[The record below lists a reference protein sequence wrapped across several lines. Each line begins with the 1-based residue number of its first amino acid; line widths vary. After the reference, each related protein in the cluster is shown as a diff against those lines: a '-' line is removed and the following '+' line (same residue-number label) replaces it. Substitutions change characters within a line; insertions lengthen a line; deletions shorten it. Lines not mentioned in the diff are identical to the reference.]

1 MAPSPHQ
8 IPSDDEE
15 ELLAPQRPLGPAAKQ
30 TAAAAAAASPSSNLA
45 FLSGEGV
52 VAGAPGVRGECRL
65 SRQCLAISQQ
75 RALPLRLM
83 HMSTLLPTHR
93 QRRCVLWQ
101 QRRALS
107 PRCAPGPAP
116 RRRRHQQ
123 RRRRRR
129 QQQWRRRHPPA
140 WTPHSRGT
148 SQPRH
153 AALVTGEPA
162 CTSPLPLLL
171 HLYTTHPNPLPD
183 PSRLVPDAPLDPPL
197 AWRHD
202 PAPPPAWPPLP
213 CGCLCSQPGRAA
225 PFPPRC
231 KARPGRASP
240 GPQGCVTIP
249 LLCMGAACHAKP
261 GVPSRFEPPAAGQLA
276 RPNPT
281 LRRAARWRA
290 DPVPSPPV
298 LSRVARPLAACV
310 SGGGGRQHS
319 SRITCIR

>member
-15 ELLAPQRPLGPAAKQ
+15 ELLARSGRWALRPSRRRRPRQQHPPAA
-30 TAAAAAAASPSSNLA
+30 TWRS
-45 FLSGEGV
+45 SGEGV

-83 HMSTLLPTHR
+83 HMSTRLPTHR

-107 PRCAPGPAP
+107 LDALPDLPLGGDRE
-116 RRRRHQQ
+116 QQ

-129 QQQWRRRHPPA
+129 QQQWRRRHPQRGLP
-140 WTPHSRGT
+140 TPWHQSAQTRCPGDG
-148 SQPRH
+148 R
-153 AALVTGEPA
+153 AR
-162 CTSPLPLLL
+162 L
-171 HLYTTHPNPLPD
+171 HLAPPPPPPLGTTHPNPLPD

-225 PFPPRC
+225 PLPPRC
-231 KARPGRASP
+231 KARPGQA
-240 GPQGCVTIP
+240 VP
-249 LLCMGAACHAKP
+249 LQVPRGA
-261 GVPSRFEPPAAGQLA
+261 
-276 RPNPT
+276 
-281 LRRAARWRA
+281 
-290 DPVPSPPV
+290 
-298 LSRVARPLAACV
+298 
-310 SGGGGRQHS
+310 
-319 SRITCIR
+319 